1 MLATSSNHWV
11 PRRGKKENGT
21 RPEVGAGRKRD
32 EARQE
37 KSRPLRK
44 RRTCAEKDRDRDR
57 DTTFHPTERRISF
70 FFYEVEGW
78 LKFVG
83 FVLDETRQADN
94 F

>member
-11 PRRGKKENGT
+11 PRRAKKENGT

-44 RRTCAEKDRDRDR
+44 RCTCAEKDRDRDR
-57 DTTFHPTERRISF
+57 DTTFHLT
-70 FFYEVEGW
+70 
-78 LKFVG
+78 
-83 FVLDETRQADN
+83 
-94 F
+94 